1 MKIIAIAC
9 INYDR
14 GIGYKN
20 NLLFKLKKD
29 MELFKSITTNV
40 TDNKKKNGVLMG
52 YNTYKSIPQ
61 KYFPLNNRI
70 NFIISNNN
78 YNLVKSEIE
87 IYKFK
92 ETYLF
97 NTIEQCIQYSKLDSK
112 IENLYIIGGS
122 SIYNKFLEQN
132 YFDEIILNKIEK
144 NSEITTYKINDIIN
158 YFPNLGKNWYI
169 YNEELYAENNAVYLD
184 KKIISEIKF
193 NKIIYKNLLNNSYK
207 FVSDESNYLDIIRDV
222 LENGEERETRNAKTR
237 SIFGLRME
245 FKDIDTK
252 FPLITTKKVFWRG
265 IVEELLW
272 FLSGNTNSNDLA
284 KKGVKIWEGNSNRE
298 YLNKNELTHYEIGD
312 CGPIYGFQWRHFNSN
327 YYGIKKNYVNT
338 GIDQLKICVDLI
350 KNNPTSR
357 RIFMTAWN
365 PCQLNEMVL
374 PPCHVSYQ
382 FYVRSDNKLDCQ
394 MYQRSGD
401 LFLGVPFNI
410 ASTALLTSLIAKVT
424 NKIPG
429 KIIIILGDAHIYDNH
444 IDQIKIQL
452 DRQPY
457 EFPTLN
463 IKKYFENLNDYKSQD
478 IELLSYYSHP
488 TIKAQM
494 IS

>member
-1 MKIIAIAC
+1 
-9 INYDR
+9 
-14 GIGYKN
+14 
-20 NLLFKLKKD
+20 
-29 MELFKSITTNV
+29 
-40 TDNKKKNGVLMG
+40 
-52 YNTYKSIPQ
+52 
-61 KYFPLNNRI
+61 
-70 NFIISNNN
+70 
-78 YNLVKSEIE
+78 
-87 IYKFK
+87 
-92 ETYLF
+92 
-97 NTIEQCIQYSKLDSK
+97 
-112 IENLYIIGGS
+112 
-122 SIYNKFLEQN
+122 
-132 YFDEIILNKIEK
+132 
-144 NSEITTYKINDIIN
+144 
-158 YFPNLGKNWYI
+158 
-169 YNEELYAENNAVYLD
+169 
-184 KKIISEIKF
+184 
-193 NKIIYKNLLNNSYK
+193 
-207 FVSDESNYLDIIRDV
+207 
-222 LENGEERETRNAKTR
+222 
-237 SIFGLRME
+237 ME